1 MLSVIIS
8 LNSKEVGFVDSV
20 ILEEISFLE
29 ARRVMLKWCDRAY
42 MISEPQEE
50 FFVDIEYYD
59 GDIEEF
65 KNLQVI
71 LKNFKD

>member
-20 ILEEISFLE
+20 LLEEISFNE
-29 ARRVMLKWCDRAY
+29 AKRVMLKWRERAY
-42 MISEPQEE
+42 MISDPQEE

-59 GDIEEF
+59 GDTEEF
-65 KNLQVI
+65 KNLQVT
-71 LKNFKD
+71 LKKLRI